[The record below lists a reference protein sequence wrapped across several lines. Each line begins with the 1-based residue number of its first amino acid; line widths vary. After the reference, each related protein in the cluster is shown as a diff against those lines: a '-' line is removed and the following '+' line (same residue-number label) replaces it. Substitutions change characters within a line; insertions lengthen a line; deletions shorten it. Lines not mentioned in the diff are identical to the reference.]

1 MTSWSDLL
9 RPGDATDFFT
19 RVSPWPA
26 FDPTAAA
33 FSEANAL
40 WLMELSRLVYRH
52 DVEEESPPPQ
62 PTRASFLQRAGLRQ
76 QAFFLDAASDTQAM
90 IVEAIDRSYA
100 VLVFRGTEDVRDFIQ
115 DLKAASEPVH
125 GRGARVHDG
134 FEECFASVWPAIDA
148 ALKTGAQPVFY
159 TGHSLGAALA
169 TRAAL
174 ERPPRALYTFGSP
187 RVGNTAFVSAVNA
200 ATVAFRIVDDRDL
213 VTKVPLESMGYAHAG
228 VRVPLSASWTS
239 WLAVPPFQPPKR
251 LADHAPVNYIDRMA
265 TAAPE
270 IVRPPAI

>member
-52 DVEEESPPPQ
+52 DVEEQSPPPS
-62 PTRASFLQRAGLRQ
+62 PTRASLLQRAGLRQ
-76 QAFFLDAASDTQAM
+76 HTFFQDAATDTQAM
-90 IVEAIDRSYA
+90 IVEAIDRSFA
-100 VLVFRGTEDVRDFIQ
+100 VLVFRGTEDPRDFEE
-115 DLKAASEPVH
+115 DLRAKSKPVH
-125 GRGARVHDG
+125 DSAARVHDG
-134 FEECFASVWPAIDA
+134 FDECFESVWPAIDT
-148 ALKTGAQPVFY
+148 ALNTVARPVFY

-169 TRAAL
+169 TLAAR
-174 ERPPRALYTFGSP
+174 ERPPRAQYTFGSP
-187 RVGNTAFVSAVNA
+187 RVGNEAFASALSA
-200 ATVAFRIVDDRDL
+200 AIVAFRIVDDRDV
-213 VTKVPLESMGYAHAG
+213 VTILPPELIGYAHAG

-239 WLAVPPFQPPKR
+239 WLAVPPLQPIKP
-251 LADHAPVNYIDRMA
+251 LADHAPVNYIDRMG

-270 IVRPPAI
+270 IVAPPAI

>member
-1 MTSWSDLL
+1 MTSWSDLF
-9 RPGDATDFFT
+9 RPGSATDFFT

-26 FDPTAAA
+26 FDPTAAV

-52 DVEEESPPPQ
+52 DVEEGTAPPQ

-76 QAFFLDAASDTQAM
+76 HAFFQDAATDTQAM
-90 IVEAIDRSYA
+90 LVEAIDRSYA
-100 VLVFRGTEDVRDFIQ
+100 VLVFRGTENLRDFIR
-115 DLKAASEPVH
+115 DLEATSKPVH
-125 GRGARVHDG
+125 GSGVRVHDG
-134 FEECFASVWPAIDA
+134 WEEAFESVWPAIDA
-148 ALKTGAQPVFY
+148 ALKTVAQPVFY

-187 RVGNTAFVSAVNA
+187 RVGNTAFVSTVNA

-228 VRVPLSASWTS
+228 VPVPLSAPGTS

-251 LADHAPVNYIDRMA
+251 LADHAPVNYIDRME

-270 IVRPPAI
+270 IVARPAV